1 MKDLLQLDLGSN
13 LLSLAII
20 LGWFGISLVF
30 LRILAIAIKEFWK
43 LYLKNHKH

>member
-30 LRILAIAIKEFWK
+30 LRILAIAIKRILEAVFK
-43 LYLKNHKH
+43 KS